1 MNSPNQT
8 VLSGDKP
15 SLLNLQKILKES
27 KMNSIFL
34 PLSTAFHNR
43 VLSPAKPKFI
53 EAMEESFPHNL
64 PHHVEVLSN
73 FDCNP
78 FQDR

>member
-1 MNSPNQT
+1 
-8 VLSGDKP
+8 
-15 SLLNLQKILKES
+15 
-27 KMNSIFL
+27 MNSIFL
-34 PLSTAFHNR
+34 PVSTAFHNR

-53 EAMEESFPHNL
+53 EAMEESFPKNL
-64 PHHVEVLSN
+64 SHHVEVLSN